1 LKFIF
6 FSGNILRIGGDD
18 NMKPVMRVRVT
29 EITPGISYQ
38 GLVEL
43 PNFLPTRLRKENGS
57 TVYATVSNLKQ
68 AAVAAARKYKTELHF
83 IAPKKVAAKK
93 TTK

>member
-1 LKFIF
+1 
-6 FSGNILRIGGDD
+6 
-18 NMKPVMRVRVT
+18 MKPVMRVRVT
-29 EITPGISYQ
+29 EITPGVSYQ
-38 GLVEL
+38 GFVEL

-68 AAVAAARKYKTELHF
+68 AAVAAAKKYRAELHF

-93 TTK
+93 ATK